1 MAVSHMQW
9 TICGGGMSMYDYDVW
24 QCRIGE
30 QLRKVMQVNAHGTH
44 GGRPGCGLLSLAAKG
59 LLFLRTIAF
68 AEQRAASVWIVST
81 VSVVVFC

>member
-1 MAVSHMQW
+1 
-9 TICGGGMSMYDYDVW
+9 
-24 QCRIGE
+24 
-30 QLRKVMQVNAHGTH
+30 MQVNAHGIH

-81 VSVVVFC
+81 VSVRSSGILLRQISYERAFLRAGFLARPG